1 MTGTHHGLTRLDQ
14 LIKTCLHGNG
24 PARPFAQTLGR
35 VMPPNPVQI
44 TNITHADVI
53 AALDELATGMG
64 VDTTTDGPADAG
76 MTFFGQFVEVL
87 GCRGRSLKVF
97 DFVQEA

>member
-1 MTGTHHGLTRLDQ
+1 
-14 LIKTCLHGNG
+14 
-24 PARPFAQTLGR
+24 
-35 VMPPNPVQI
+35 MPPNPVQI
-44 TNITHADVI
+44 TNITHAGVI

-97 DFVQEA
+97 DLVQEQFVLQFSLWRMLGGNSDAMW